1 MLGFLW
7 TLPKCV
13 AIASLKVKVKVTQSC
28 PTLCDPTD
36 RSTPGLTVHHQLQ
49 EFTQTHVR
57 WVSDTIQPSHPLS
70 SPSPPALNL
79 FQHQGLFQ
87 WVSSLR
93 QVAKVLGF
101 HSQWNSVGQNAG
113 VGSLSLLQG
122 IFPTQ
127 GWSPGFPWCR
137 WILYQPREALASL
150 KQNVT
155 PPVTQ

>member
-7 TLPKCV
+7 TLHKYV
-13 AIASLKVKVKVTQSC
+13 AIASLKEKVKVTQSC
-28 PTLCDPTD
+28 PTLCDPMD
-36 RSTPGLTVHHQLQ
+36 CSTPGLNVNHQLQ
-49 EFTQTHVR
+49 EFTQTHVC

-79 FQHQGLFQ
+79 FQHQGIFQ
-87 WVSSLR
+87 WVSSLH
-93 QVAKVLGF
+93 QVAEVLGF
-101 HSQWNSVGQNAG
+101 HSPWNSLGQNTG

-127 GWSPGFPWCR
+127 GWSPGLLWCR

-150 KQNVT
+150 K
-155 PPVTQ
+155 